1 MDIAGPMR
9 ALVLLCWTSA
19 LCAANRPW
27 SEDGG
32 ISWTGPD
39 GARHVVKAAVRKW
52 LGRRHVHV
60 NATGAHVVE
69 FSSGIPW
76 LCSHGESRIPAE
88 VDGAIVIL
96 QRIHAIPCVSENIYL
111 AFRGA
116 GARAVLAGVQAPVGI
131 QYARVARARAP
142 RPLSATDA

>member
-1 MDIAGPMR
+1 MR
-9 ALVLLCWTSA
+9 ALVVLCWMSR
-19 LCAANRPW
+19 LCAASHW

-32 ISWTGPD
+32 ISWTTAD
-39 GARHVVKAAVRKW
+39 GTRHVVKAAVRKW

-116 GARAVLAGVQAPVGI
+116 GARVLFSAPSMGASMACFEQAKS
-131 QYARVARARAP
+131 
-142 RPLSATDA
+142 LLL